1 MRKAAHPAPSWAH
14 EIVLTRTF
22 AAPRRLVFA
31 AITKPAFLAQ
41 WFAPP
46 GWTLV
51 ACEVDLRV
59 GGGWHMMLRSPAGV
73 ATGMRGVYHEIV
85 SPARIVDTEC
95 FDGFPA
101 HALRTTVLVEDCG
114 KTTLTTTLRCGLR
127 PGANVPAAVLAE
139 RNTPELSHPING
151 LPEPRSP
158 AHPPAPFWQNEFPSK
173 TAFRQRLARSPHNAM
188 PPSTRW
194 VCPVM

>member
-1 MRKAAHPAPSWAH
+1 MRKAAHLAPSAAH

-22 AAPRRLVFA
+22 AAPRRLVFD

-41 WFAPP
+41 WFAPA
-46 GWTLV
+46 GWSLV

-59 GGGWHMMLRSPAGV
+59 AGEWHMVLRSPRGID
-73 ATGMRGVYHEIV
+73 TMLGGVYREIV
-85 SPARIVDTEC
+85 SPARIVDTES

-101 HALRTTVLVEDCG
+101 ATLRTTVLVEDRG

-127 PGANVPAAVLAE
+127 PGANVPAHPAV
-139 RNTPELSHPING
+139 
-151 LPEPRSP
+151 
-158 AHPPAPFWQNEFPSK
+158 PFWQNEIPAKAAFP
-173 TAFRQRLARSPHNAM
+173 QRLAGAAQSAM

-194 VCPVM
+194 VCPVT

>member
-1 MRKAAHPAPSWAH
+1 MRKAAHFAPSWTH
-14 EIVLTRTF
+14 EIMLTRTF

-31 AITKPAFLAQ
+31 AMTRPAFLAH

-46 GWTLV
+46 GRSLV

-59 GGGWHMMLRSPAGV
+59 GGGWHMVVRSPEGV
-73 ATGMRGVYHEIV
+73 DTGMRGVYREIV

-101 HALRTTVLVEDCG
+101 ETLRTTVLVEDRG
-114 KTTLTTTLRCGLR
+114 RTTLTTTLRCGLR
-127 PGANVPAAVLAE
+127 PGANVPAVLAE

-151 LPEPRSP
+151 LREP
-158 AHPPAPFWQNEFPSK
+158 H
-173 TAFRQRLARSPHNAM
+173 TPHNAM